1 MTMLDYTSPAV
12 APHRK
17 RLTRGQFEQICLRA
31 ARNKTICDQ
40 YIRRVLTHL
49 CRWLEIPDH
58 FKNLSPTGVT
68 IRENTQAM
76 VIALYQL
83 LEKRC
88 KYDFDVAEVLNSCS
102 EEPDES

>member
-12 APHRK
+12 TSRRK
-17 RLTRGQFEQICLRA
+17 RLSRSQFEQICFRA
-31 ARNKTICDQ
+31 ARNRTISDQ

-49 CRWLEIPDH
+49 CRWLGIPDH
-58 FKNLSPTGVT
+58 FETVSPTGVT
-68 IRENTQAM
+68 IRGNTQAM

-88 KYDFDVAEVLNSCS
+88 RYDFDVAQVLNACL